1 MSNIKI
7 GSKQQ
12 LFDLN
17 GETTNFDLNFSVK
30 SKDNVDF
37 YAVVIDQTTLDNN
50 PELQFKKS
58 NNGMIG
64 GNIVYDKNVYQNYF
78 LCLKS
83 DQEEHLVDM
92 VIEKKEIQT
101 WIHALSLNKQT
112 IIRLVSIIKKS
123 ISINW
128 QIIFIVILVCGAL
141 IYLWYS
147 RNKKTVSHEIG
158 KDSGVPFSE
167 NIVGSQFNSPGSMYS
182 SSSDSSVI
190 IDTDIMSKLKNMEV
204 K

>member
-1 MSNIKI
+1 MLI
-7 GSKQQ
+7 
-12 LFDLN
+12 
-17 GETTNFDLNFSVK
+17 
-30 SKDNVDF
+30 F

-92 VIEKKEIQT
+92 VIEKKEIQPNLEQHSKYENT
-101 WIHALSLNKQT
+101 PNIENFDPT
-112 IIRLVSIIKKS
+112 IIKKS